1 MNRQILVLLWSL
13 FSLVTFAQN
22 KGTIKGVVQ
31 NESGVALPNASIS
44 VLKTSIGTSTNYEGQ
59 YTISNLN
66 YGTYTLRVTMVGYK
80 RTETKVTLN
89 AAQTTLPNII
99 LKEAVNELDDVVIN
113 EKKTNKF
120 TKRSS
125 TTVSK
130 MPLKDIE
137 NPQVYV
143 SIPAELLKEQVVT
156 NFNDALKNATGITRL
171 WESTGRGGDGAEYFS
186 MRGFSVQPTML
197 NGLPYI
203 NNGKI
208 DFSNIESIE
217 VIKGPSGTLYGSSL
231 ISYGGLINVVTKKP
245 YETFGGELSYQA
257 GTYGLNRVTADVNT
271 PLGKNNDVFLRV
283 NAAYQNG
290 DTFQDS
296 GYSKSFF
303 IAPSLTYKA
312 SDRLTFMINTEFL
325 NSEGSYAPMLFLN
338 RNSPLPFTDIKL
350 FDKNYKN
357 SFTSNALSISN
368 PSFSLQAQML
378 YKLSDSWTSQ
388 TAISRSTA
396 KSDGYYSYLYSSG
409 TDDSFTRYITKA
421 NAQTNSTDIQQN
433 FIGDFKIAGLR
444 NRMVVGLDYYN
455 GIQKDNG
462 AGWAALGVVTLSN
475 SQDTGNLTQLAA
487 DTALATTDFTRS
499 NAETETYAAYI
510 SDVINITPALSAMG
524 SLRVD
529 HFIGE
534 VGDEKKGQ
542 TAFSP
547 KFGLLYQPIQDK
559 LSVFANYMNGFKNV
573 LPQAITNSVTNEREG
588 YRTFDPE
595 KANQYEFGVKSS
607 FFNNKLSATVSY
619 YNITVSNIVMN
630 VGNGPATYTQGGEIK
645 SKGLEVSVVAN
656 PVEGLNIIAGF
667 STNNA
672 EVTKDLETSGYLGL
686 RPESAGP
693 ETMVN
698 LWANYTFTEGS
709 IKGFGFGF
717 GGNYASDQKTLN
729 RADIGTFVLPS
740 YTVINTALSYTADRF
755 NIILKMNNIS
765 NEKYYSGWST
775 VSPQTLR
782 SITAGLTYKF

>member
-1 MNRQILVLLWSL
+1 MNRQILVLLLSL
-13 FSLVTFAQN
+13 FSVITFAQN
-22 KGTIKGVVQ
+22 KGTLKGVVQ
-31 NESGVALPNASIS
+31 NESGIALPNASIS
-44 VLKTSIGTSTNYEGQ
+44 VQKTSYGASSNYDGQ
-59 YTISNLN
+59 YTLSGLP

-80 RTETKVTLN
+80 RAETKITVN
-89 AAQTTLPNII
+89 AAEIIVPNMI

-113 EKKTNKF
+113 EKKTNKY

-143 SIPAELLKEQVVT
+143 SVPAELLKEQAVT

-231 ISYGGLINVVTKKP
+231 ISYGGLVNVVTKKP
-245 YETFGGELSYQA
+245 YETFGGELSYMA
-257 GTYGLNRVTADVNT
+257 GTYGVNRVTADVNT
-271 PLGKNNDVFLRV
+271 PLGKNKDVFFRV
-283 NAAYQNG
+283 NAAFQNG
-290 DTFQDS
+290 DSFQDA
-296 GYSKSFF
+296 GYTKSFF
-303 IAPSLTYKA
+303 VAPSLTYKA

-338 RNSPLPFTDIKL
+338 RNSELPITSIDL

-368 PSFSLQAQML
+368 PTFSLQAQML

-396 KSDGYYSYLYSSG
+396 KSDGYYSYLYNTG
-409 TDDSFTRYITKA
+409 TNDTFDRYITKA

-455 GIQKDNG
+455 SIQKDNG
-462 AGWAALGVVTLSN
+462 TGWAGFGAVTLSN
-475 SQDTGNLTQLAA
+475 SSDSANLTQLAA
-487 DTALATTDFTRS
+487 DTALATTTFNRS

-510 SDVINITPALSAMG
+510 SDVINITPTLSAMG

-529 HFIGE
+529 HFVGE
-534 VGDEKKGQ
+534 VENEKKGQ

-573 LPQAITNSVTNEREG
+573 SPQVIRDETTG
-588 YRTFDPE
+588 DKLGFRTFDPE
-595 KANQYEFGVKSS
+595 KANQMEFGVKSS
-607 FFNNKLSATVSY
+607 FFNNKLSTTVSY
-619 YNITVSNIVMN
+619 YDITVSNIVMN
-630 VGNGPATYTQGGEIK
+630 VGSGPATYTQGGEIR
-645 SKGLEVSVVAN
+645 SKGIEVSVVAN
-656 PVEGLNIIAGF
+656 PIEGLNIIAGF
-667 STNNA
+667 SNNNA
-672 EVTKDLETSGYLGL
+672 TVTKDLETSGYLGL

-693 ETMVN
+693 ETLVN
-698 LWANYTFTEGS
+698 LWANYTFTAGS

-717 GGNYASDQKTLN
+717 GGNYASDQKTLHRSN
-729 RADIGTFVLPS
+729 IGTFYLPS
-740 YTVINTALSYTADRF
+740 YTVINTALSYTGDRF
-755 NIILKMNNIS
+755 NIVLKMNNIS

-775 VSPQTLR
+775 VSPQVLR